1 MHEGGDI
8 LGGMAREL
16 DSEMLRRL
24 QEQYGEMSD
33 GELLGLAAKPDELT
47 DLALEVLRGE
57 IGRRGIKLVIETPIA
72 DEFPGPVDDVPGV
85 KPMPDGSVPLT
96 TFNDAITAREAC
108 RYLEEDGLEIDVRDL
123 SAATRG
129 GSFYGGPPV
138 ALQVVVRSGDA
149 ERARRL
155 LQEKMGLF
163 PVVEAQG
170 DDAPEDDA
178 LLTLATFGHRQ
189 DADGVGRVLDEAGI
203 WHRVTANPDGSV
215 ETEDAFDVEVKQVDQ
230 PRALEIVEKAMGI
243 SEG

>member
-1 MHEGGDI
+1 
-8 LGGMAREL
+8 
-16 DSEMLRRL
+16 MLRRL

-33 GELLGLAAKPDELT
+33 GELLGLAAKPEELT

-57 IGRRGIKLVIETPIA
+57 IGRRGIKPAA
-72 DEFPGPVDDVPGV
+72 DEGVEGFDDDEVEPAGV
-85 KPMPDGSVPLT
+85 KPVPAGSVPLT
-96 TFNDAITAREAC
+96 TFNDAIAAGEAC
-108 RYLEEDGLEIDVRDL
+108 RILEADGLEIDVRDL

-138 ALQVVVRSGDA
+138 ALQVVVHGGDV

-155 LQEKMGLF
+155 LREKLGLF
-163 PVVEAQG
+163 PLVEAQG
-170 DDAPEDDA
+170 DDVPEDDA
-178 LLTLATFGHRQ
+178 LLMLATFGHRQ
-189 DADGVGRVLDEAGI
+189 DADEVGRILDEAGV